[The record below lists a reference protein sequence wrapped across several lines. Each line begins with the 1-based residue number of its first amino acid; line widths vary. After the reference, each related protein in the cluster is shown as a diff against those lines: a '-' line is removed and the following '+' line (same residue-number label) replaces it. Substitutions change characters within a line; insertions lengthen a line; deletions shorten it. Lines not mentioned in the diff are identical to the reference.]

1 MTSGLR
7 DILSGRSR
15 LFMDEFDE
23 FDEWLYDFDL
33 MNPDLVLDTTEEAL
47 YELWDRDYSIWEAAN
62 FLYG

>member
-47 YELWDRDYSIWEAAN
+47 YELWVRDYSIWEAAN